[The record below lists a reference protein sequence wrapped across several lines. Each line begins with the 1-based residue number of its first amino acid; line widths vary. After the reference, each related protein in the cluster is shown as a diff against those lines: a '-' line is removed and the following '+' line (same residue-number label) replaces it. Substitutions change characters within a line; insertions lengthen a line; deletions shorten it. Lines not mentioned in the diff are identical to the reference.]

1 MVEWVCEHF
10 ANINSYAVTLQE
22 MNSQSCEEY
31 ALMYLKAKA
40 RGQSMQDFI
49 SLFKKGDFVFNDH
62 LVGEMIKPLLNSR
75 VENLKCCKQD
85 NNRSCPLDI

>member
-10 ANINSYAVTLQE
+10 ANINSNAVTLQE
-22 MNSQSCEEY
+22 MNSQSCEQY
-31 ALMYLKAKA
+31 ALMYLEAKA

-62 LVGEMIKPLLNSR
+62 LVGK
-75 VENLKCCKQD
+75 
-85 NNRSCPLDI
+85 

>member
-1 MVEWVCEHF
+1 M
-10 ANINSYAVTLQE
+10 TLQE
-22 MNSQSCEEY
+22 MNSQLCGQY

-40 RGQSMQDFI
+40 RGQSMQDFM
-49 SLFKKGDFVFNDH
+49 SVFKKGDFVFNDH

>member
-10 ANINSYAVTLQE
+10 ANIDSYAVTLQE
-22 MNSQSCEEY
+22 MNSQWCEQY

-62 LVGEMIKPLLNSR
+62 LVRK
-75 VENLKCCKQD
+75 
-85 NNRSCPLDI
+85 